1 MSYIA
6 LMFSATEL
14 FELTYNPALTDSE
27 QRLYDTI
34 TPKATLVNRTVDEG
48 VLLSGRR
55 YSHLIHKHFEWDIT
69 ISADE
74 LNTSDVEFIENFLD
88 SPFKYISTHNG
99 TSWSNYIQVISN
111 SGRTPIDYIEGL
123 EDLPEITLNLRKV
136 LSE

>member
-6 LMFSATEL
+6 LMFDDEKL
-14 FELTYNPALTDSE
+14 EVLTYNPALTDSE

-34 TPKATLVNRTVDEG
+34 TPKKNSINRTVDEG
-48 VLLSGRR
+48 ILLSGRK
-55 YSHLIHKHFEWDIT
+55 YSHLLYKHLEWDIT

-74 LNTSDVEFIENFLD
+74 LGTSDVDFIENFLD
-88 SPFKYISTHNG
+88 APFKYISTYNG
-99 TSWSNYIQVISN
+99 TSWSNYIEVIAN
-111 SGRTPIDYIEGL
+111 SGRTPIEYVEGL